1 VSTTVLA
8 VADEVS
14 RTLYDAFDPERWR
27 QIDVI
32 VSCGD
37 VPPEY
42 LDFLVSSL
50 DVPLFYVRG
59 NHDGAFAASRYAGSQ
74 NVHGRIVRCGKIRIA
89 GFEGS
94 RRYNMGRV
102 QYSDRQ
108 MNRTLLRMRLQSLR
122 VGAPDIIITHAPPAG
137 QHSGDDEC
145 HGGFEVYNRAIELWH
160 PQVLVHGHMHAYNG
174 AQESYTLDSTCVVNA
189 YPFKVFEIEPRA
201 VRATHGQAKQPDR
214 SVRHLFGVRGPH
226 PS

>member
-14 RTLYDAFDPERWR
+14 RTLYDAFDPERW
-27 QIDVI
+27 QKIDLI

-42 LDFLVSSL
+42 LDFLVTSL
-50 DVPLFYVRG
+50 DAPLFYVRG
-59 NHDGAFAASRYAGSQ
+59 NHDGAFAASRYAGTQ
-74 NVHGRIVRCGKIRIA
+74 NVHGRIVRCGAIRIA

-102 QYSDRQ
+102 QYSDRE
-108 MNRTLLRMRLQSLR
+108 MKRVLTRMRLHALR
-122 VGAPDIIITHAPPAG
+122 VGAPDIIITHAPPEG
-137 QHSGDDEC
+137 EHSGDDAC
-145 HGGFEVYNRAIELWH
+145 HGGFETYNRAIELWR
-160 PQVLVHGHMHAYNG
+160 PQVFVHGHMHAYNG
-174 AQESYTLDSTCVVNA
+174 AQQPYTLGSTCVVNA

-201 VRATHGQAKQPDR
+201 VREERIVEKQPER
-214 SVRHLFGVRGPH
+214 TVRQLFGAHGSH